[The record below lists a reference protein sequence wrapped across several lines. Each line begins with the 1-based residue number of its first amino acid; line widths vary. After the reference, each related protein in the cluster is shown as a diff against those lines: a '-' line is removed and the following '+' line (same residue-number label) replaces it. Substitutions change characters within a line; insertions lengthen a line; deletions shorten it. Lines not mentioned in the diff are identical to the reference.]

1 MFLIFELK
9 CVCRNEVSRGEAV
22 SISTI
27 LSNSTLF
34 EYYLTVE
41 ILDSDRLSEILSI
54 SCCSESLQLDT
65 GSLYYEWTYKANHVV
80 LLAVM
85 TVGEDIVHCYDV
97 ILRLSL
103 KSCGESDFHI
113 VEINNNT

>member
-54 SCCSESLQLDT
+54 SCCSESLSTRYRQP
-65 GSLYYEWTYKANHVV
+65 
-80 LLAVM
+80 LLRNGL
-85 TVGEDIVHCYDV
+85 TK
-97 ILRLSL
+97 R
-103 KSCGESDFHI
+103 
-113 VEINNNT
+113 TT